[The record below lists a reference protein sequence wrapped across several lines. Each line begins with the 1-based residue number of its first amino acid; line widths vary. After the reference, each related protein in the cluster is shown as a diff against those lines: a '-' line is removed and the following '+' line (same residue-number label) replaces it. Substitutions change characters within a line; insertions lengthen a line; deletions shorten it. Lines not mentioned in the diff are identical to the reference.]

1 MLLSVSD
8 ISPVNKEPKPEAN
21 LSKTDFLMKKS
32 LECLVPILQTS
43 VSNTLSI
50 LRNNPWNLS
59 PFLLHCFSSLKIVSK
74 P

>member
-1 MLLSVSD
+1 MLLSASD
-8 ISPVNKEPKPEAN
+8 ISPVNKEPKLEAN

-32 LECLVPILQTS
+32 LGSLVIILQTP
-43 VSNTLSI
+43 VSNILSI

-59 PFLLHCFSSLKIVSK
+59 PFLPLCFSSLKIVSK